1 MNLFIISYVYKWA
14 FLASFESKNFFV
26 FCTRLTRSERLIIIQ
41 TKVYINRLPVLKRSW
56 LNSLHNVCIYI
67 RKQEGLYQ
75 NKVNC
80 SLVFILNVN
89 WAIGVIDCEQH
100 LAFVLNHSRSRARV
114 RGERRSREEWGR
126 KQNNLTNNR
135 PRAAALLRTHS
146 TYPSS

>member
-14 FLASFESKNFFV
+14 FLASFESTNFFV

-126 KQNNLTNNR
+126 KQNNLNTNR